1 MKEFQR
7 EDLATIPEDT
17 SPPVEVVVAVD
28 DVDNQRSKL
37 KEKDKGKG
45 KEIEKQDIGGRANEQ
60 QIEALN
66 SVPHAT
72 QKILDVLNRKPSPN
86 AINTLNEQRSNDKN
100 ARRSVKNYNTNTIPV
115 IATKSNP
122 PSMTIAK
129 PFNVAMSGPPPV
141 ITSAI
146 PPVVTSSSP
155 PVVTTAGPPVVT
167 SSGRKR
173 GKNKQRRESNQPLF
187 NSKPMN
193 FKPKVLLDNNGSI
206 TIKSKPDRVIIN
218 GTIYG
223 SPKDFDDAINKIPR
237 KDNFIHR
244 RYLNGES
251 YLYHKS
257 QNGKFIALGTVSKIQ
272 PFIHKFLLS
281 R

>member
-7 EDLATIPEDT
+7 EDLAAIPEDT
-17 SPPVEVVVAVD
+17 PPPVEVVVAVD
-28 DVDNQRSKL
+28 DVDNQRSKP
-37 KEKDKGKG
+37 KEKDKEKGKG
-45 KEIEKQDIGGRANEQ
+45 KAKEKQAIGGRANEQ

-72 QKILDVLNRKPSPN
+72 QKILDVLNRKPIPN
-86 AINTLNEQRSNDKN
+86 AINTSNEQRSNDKN
-100 ARRSVKNYNTNTIPV
+100 AKWTVKNYNTNTIPV

-122 PSMTIAK
+122 PSVTIAK

-146 PPVVTSSSP
+146 PPVVT
-155 PVVTTAGPPVVT
+155 TAGPPVVAA
-167 SSGRKR
+167 SGRKR

-218 GTIYG
+218 GAIYG

-237 KDNFIHR
+237 EDNFIHR
-244 RYLNGES
+244 RHLNGES